1 MAAKNLVAQD
11 FVREGQD
18 PVELVDRRRV
28 TAELHQDVVALFAL
42 VDLVGQ
48 GTLAPTVDGSGCSP
62 VSSNGFESPVK
73 GDLDRLGVDGS
84 VEHDHGFIGPHG
96 HFPFPLVRLGRALR
110 KTEQGMWYFPT
121 HVGTTM
127 LVD

>member
-1 MAAKNLVAQD
+1 MTAKNLETQD
-11 FVREGQD
+11 FIRKGQN
-18 PVELVDRRRV
+18 PVELVDGCRL
-28 TAELHQDVVALFAL
+28 TGEFHQDVVALFAL

-48 GTLAPTVDGSGCSP
+48 GTLAPTVDGSGGSP
-62 VSSNGFESPVK
+62 VSSNGFESTVK
-73 GDLDRLGVDGS
+73 GGLDRLGVDGS
-84 VEHDHGFIGPHG
+84 VEPDHGFIGPHG